1 LKNGVRVM
9 RIAILDDYQN
19 VALGYADWKGL
30 PGAPEITVFN
40 EHIARHELLA
50 ATLRPFDVIVAM
62 RERTAFPASLLALLP
77 DLRLLVTTGMG
88 NASIDMAAARQR
100 AITVCGTNGV
110 SGATA
115 ELTWGL
121 ILSLVRHIPEED
133 QRMKESAGAG
143 GAAVTVRGGWQRTI
157 GTALAGKRLGVV
169 GLGRQ
174 GREVTRYGLAF
185 GMQVAAWSQNLDP
198 DQAREAG
205 AEPVSREQ
213 LFSRSDVVTIH
224 YKLSP
229 RSTGLVGAAEL
240 ALMKPTAYLVNTSRG
255 PVVDTGALVSAL
267 RGGQIAGAALDVY
280 DTEPLPLGDPL
291 RSAPNTVLTPH
302 LGYVTDETYR
312 VFYGEA
318 VEDIAAY
325 INENPVRV
333 LNG

>member
-1 LKNGVRVM
+1 LKNGERVM
-9 RIAILDDYQN
+9 RIAILDDYQD

-30 PGAPEITVFN
+30 PGPPEVTVFN
-40 EHIARHELLA
+40 QHIARPELLA

-77 DLRLLVTTGMG
+77 DLRLLVTTGMA
-88 NASIDMAAARQR
+88 NAAIDLAAARER
-100 AITVCGTNGV
+100 GVTVCGTG
-110 SGATA
+110 GHPAATG

-133 QRMKESAGAG
+133 RRMRETAGAG
-143 GAAVTVRGGWQRTI
+143 GAAVSPRGGWQRTI
-157 GTALAGKRLGVV
+157 GVSLHGKRLGVV
-169 GLGRQ
+169 GLGRI
-174 GREVTRYGLAF
+174 GREIAGYGQAF

-198 DQAREAG
+198 ERAREAG
-205 AEPVSREQ
+205 AEPVSKEQ

-240 ALMKPTAYLVNTSRG
+240 GLMKPTAYLVNTSRG
-255 PVVDTGALVSAL
+255 PIVDTPALVAAL

-280 DTEPLPLGDPL
+280 GTEPLPLGDPL

-302 LGYVTDETYR
+302 LGYVTDETYQ
-312 VFYGEA
+312 VFYRDT
-318 VEDIAAY
+318 VEDIAAFAKG
-325 INENPVRV
+325 NPVRV
-333 LNG
+333 LSD